1 MSPVRRLLLRR
12 LISLP
17 VVLLG
22 MTVVTFAVTHIVP
35 GDPARL
41 QAGPHASEEQ
51 VQVLRH
57 RYGYD
62 QPLVQQYVT
71 YMGDLLHGNLG
82 DSITTRRPVSED
94 LRQFFPATI
103 ELTGFGYDSLRTLGR
118 PGAVRAVPAA

>member
-1 MSPVRRLLLRR
+1 MGRLLLRR

-17 VVLLG
+17 IVLLG
-22 MTVVTFAVTHIVP
+22 MSVVTFAVTHVVP

-41 QAGPHASEEQ
+41 QAGPHATAEQ

-82 DSITTRRPVSED
+82 DSITTRRPVSDD
-94 LRQFFPATI
+94 LRQFFPATV
-103 ELTGFGYDSLRTLGR
+103 ELTVARC
-118 PGAVRAVPAA
+118 